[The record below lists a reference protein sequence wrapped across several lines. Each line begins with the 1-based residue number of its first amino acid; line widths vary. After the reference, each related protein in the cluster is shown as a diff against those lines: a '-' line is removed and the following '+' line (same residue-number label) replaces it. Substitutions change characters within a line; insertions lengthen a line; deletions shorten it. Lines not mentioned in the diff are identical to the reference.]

1 MAFYPEW
8 LEKKYSEKDLAAML
22 LDYVY
27 QRAKSLTSVDVAIAG
42 GGPAGLTAAWLLA
55 EKGWRVLVVEQNL
68 GTGGGLRGGGMLLPG
83 FLVEEGEAAELLRR
97 AGLKLY
103 TVAEGVYAVDPTEFA
118 AKMTAKAIDAGA
130 VVLPGVYVEDLVVD
144 YSEEKPRVRG
154 LVVNWTTVFQ
164 AGWHVDPLF
173 LEARAVVDATGHD
186 ASLVRLLAKRFP
198 RLGLQVP
205 GMSSLDVWKGEK
217 LVVEMTGKVVE
228 GLYVAG
234 MSVAEV
240 YNTPRMGPLGGGM
253 VASGKRVAELIDTEL
268 RKETKT

>member
-1 MAFYPEW
+1 MTFYPSW
-8 LEKKYSEKDLAAML
+8 LEKRYSEKDLAAML
-22 LDYVY
+22 IEFVAG
-27 QRAKSLTSVDVAIAG
+27 RVKRLTSVDVAIAG
-42 GGPAGLTAAWLLA
+42 AGPAGLTAAWLLA

-83 FLVEEGEAAELLRR
+83 FLVEEGEAVQLLRR
-97 AGLKLY
+97 AGIRLQE
-103 TVAEGVYAVDPTEFA
+103 VAEGVYAVDPTEFA
-118 AKMTAKAIDAGA
+118 AKMTTRAIDAGA
-130 VVLPGVYVEDLVVD
+130 TIVPGVYVEDLVVD
-144 YSEEKPRVRG
+144 YRDGGEPRVRG

-173 LEARAVVDATGHD
+173 LEARAVIDATGHD
-186 ASLVRLLAKRFP
+186 AHLVRLLAKRFP
-198 RLGLQVP
+198 KLGLAVP

-217 LVVEMTGKVVE
+217 LVVEKTGKIVE

-253 VASGKRVAELIDTEL
+253 VASGAKVADIVDSVL
-268 RKETKT
+268 RGKS